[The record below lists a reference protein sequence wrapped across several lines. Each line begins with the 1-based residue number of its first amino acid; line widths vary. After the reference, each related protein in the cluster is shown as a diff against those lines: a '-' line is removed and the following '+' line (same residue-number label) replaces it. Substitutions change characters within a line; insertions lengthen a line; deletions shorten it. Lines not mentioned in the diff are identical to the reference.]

1 MQLIKAMCRTHW
13 QSINICIAFSDLR
26 LFIHDFGYRL
36 SSEKEHSIGLD
47 TRNTRKQMKGL
58 FYRYVLRK
66 NTVCMVAE
74 KWSNLM
80 ADDKPEVSLHLHNVF
95 Q

>member
-1 MQLIKAMCRTHW
+1 
-13 QSINICIAFSDLR
+13 
-26 LFIHDFGYRL
+26 
-36 SSEKEHSIGLD
+36 
-47 TRNTRKQMKGL
+47 MKGL

>member
-1 MQLIKAMCRTHW
+1 MILAIDCVQKKT
-13 QSINICIAFSDLR
+13 
-26 LFIHDFGYRL
+26 
-36 SSEKEHSIGLD
+36 HSIGLD